1 MDLISEGYLAQMRAM
16 HERPEGFGGK
26 GARWAPAVFDIAR
39 QLAAGPVPVRGILD
53 YGTGQGTLPSALAA
67 RGMNVRGYDPAVVE
81 FSAEPIPADIVVCT
95 DVLEHVEPA
104 CLGDVLFH
112 LQVLTLQ
119 VLFVVVALEPCGKT
133 LPDGRNAHINLKTA
147 GEWHREFNGR
157 FRPAEPALQRLVSP
171 VGEKHYA
178 SIWRADT

>member
-26 GARWAPAVFDIAR
+26 GRRWADTVFQIAR
-39 QLAAGPVPVRGILD
+39 EVASTKTVRGILD
-53 YGTGQGTLPSALAA
+53 YGTGQGSLVDALVA
-67 RGMNVRGYDPAVVE
+67 RGMMVRGYDPAVE
-81 FSAEPIPADIVVCT
+81 AYAAEPIPADIVVCT
-95 DVLEHVEPA
+95 DVLEHVEPES
-104 CLGDVLFH
+104 LSDVLFL
-112 LQVLTLQ
+112 LQVLTIQ

-147 GEWHREFNGR
+147 GDWHREFNGR
-157 FRPAEPALQRLVSP
+157 FRPAEPQLQRLLP
-171 VGEKHYA
+171 LVGEKHYA